1 VPLQLSGK
9 KVLVVGLARSGA
21 AAARLAIREGARVT
35 VTDRRPAGELSQ
47 ALVLLEGLPVSLSL
61 GGHEERD
68 FTAADLVVVSPGVP
82 LTLPGIAA
90 AQRAGIPVLGE
101 VELASRLLED
111 VPVVAIT
118 GTNGKSTTTALTG
131 RLFQEDRAAFVGG
144 NLGTPFS
151 DLLLS
156 GTRFDVAVLE
166 LSSFQLEGIERFRP
180 RVAAILNVTPDHLDR
195 HGGMDGYIAA
205 KARLF
210 SNQQPGDVA
219 VANDRDPLALAAAR
233 SSRGDVITFGFGG
246 RASMAARDDGEV
258 VRWTGPTGEPERY
271 RVRSR
276 ALLGRHNRENAM
288 AAVVCA
294 RMMGVPGPAVQRGL
308 DGFPGLP
315 HRLELVA
322 ARGGVEWVN
331 DSKAT
336 NVDSTVVG
344 LSAFPAG
351 KPSVILLLGGRGKGA
366 PYAPLRALFPGRVK
380 ALITLGEDA
389 PAIERELGD
398 LGPTA
403 SCGDLPTAVA
413 RAARLAAPGD
423 VVLLSPAC
431 ASYDQ
436 FRTYEERGETFR
448 RLASAA
454 PLP

>member
-21 AAARLAIREGARVT
+21 AATRLAIREGARVT
-35 VTDRRPAGELSQ
+35 VTDRRPVGELSQ
-47 ALVLLEGLPVSLSL
+47 AMAPLEGLPVLFSL

-68 FTAADLVVVSPGVP
+68 FTSADLVVVSPGVP
-82 LTLPGIAA
+82 LTLPGLAA
-90 AQRAGIPVLGE
+90 ARRAGVPILGE
-101 VELASRLLED
+101 VELAFRLLED

-151 DLLLS
+151 ELLLS
-156 GTRFDVAVLE
+156 GTHFDVAVLE

-180 RVAAILNVTPDHLDR
+180 KVGAILNVTPDHLER
-195 HGGMDGYIAA
+195 HGGMDDYVAA

-233 SSRGDVITFGFGG
+233 SSRGDVVTFGFGG
-246 RASMAARDDGEV
+246 RAPMAARDDGEV

-271 RVRSR
+271 RIRSR

-288 AAVVCA
+288 AAVICA
-294 RMMGVPGPAVQRGL
+294 RVMGVPGPAVQRGL

-351 KPSVILLLGGRGKGA
+351 KPSVILLLGGRGKRS

-380 ALITLGEDA
+380 ALLTLGEDA

-398 LGPTA
+398 LGPTE

-413 RAARLAAPGD
+413 RAARLAVPGD

>member
-21 AAARLAIREGARVT
+21 AATRLAIREGARVT
-35 VTDRRPAGELSQ
+35 VTDRRPVGELSQ
-47 ALVLLEGLPVSLSL
+47 AMAPLEGLPVLFSL

-68 FTAADLVVVSPGVP
+68 FTSADLVVVSPGVP
-82 LTLPGIAA
+82 LTLPGLAA
-90 AQRAGIPVLGE
+90 ARRAGVPILGE

-151 DLLLS
+151 ELLLS
-156 GTRFDVAVLE
+156 GTHFDVAVLE
-166 LSSFQLEGIERFRP
+166 LSSFQLEAIERFRP
-180 RVAAILNVTPDHLDR
+180 KVGAILNVTPDHLER
-195 HGGMDGYIAA
+195 HGGMDDYVAA

-219 VANDRDPLALAAAR
+219 VANDRDPLALAAAQ
-233 SSRGDVITFGFGG
+233 SSRGDVVTFGFGG
-246 RASMAARDDGEV
+246 RAPMAARDDGEV

-271 RVRSR
+271 RIRSR

-288 AAVVCA
+288 AAVICA

-322 ARGGVEWVN
+322 SRGGVEWVN

-351 KPSVILLLGGRGKGA
+351 KPSVILLLGGRGKRS

-380 ALITLGEDA
+380 ALLTLGEDA

-398 LGPTA
+398 LGPTE

-413 RAARLAAPGD
+413 RAARLAVPGD

-454 PLP
+454 PPP

>member
-1 VPLQLSGK
+1 MPLSLAGK

-21 AAARLAIREGARVT
+21 AAARLAAREGAQVT
-35 VTDRRPAGELSQ
+35 VTDRRTAPELAE
-47 ALVLLEGLPVSLSL
+47 ALAPLEGLPVSLAL
-61 GGHEERD
+61 GGHDEAA
-68 FTAADLVVVSPGVP
+68 FTSTDLVVVSPGVP

-90 AQRAGIPVLGE
+90 ARRAGVPVVGE
-101 VELASRLLED
+101 VELAFRLLDD

-144 NLGTPFS
+144 NLGTPLS
-151 DLLLS
+151 ELLLS
-156 GTRFDVAVLE
+156 GARCDVAVVE

-180 RVAAILNVTPDHLDR
+180 RVGAILNVTPDHLDR
-195 HGGMDGYIAA
+195 YAGMDEYAAA

-210 SNQQPGDVA
+210 ANQQPGDAA
-219 VANDRDPLALAAAR
+219 VANERDPLALAAAR
-233 SSRGDVITFGFGG
+233 STRGDVVTFGFGP
-246 RASMAARDDGEV
+246 RAPMAARDDGEV
-258 VRWTGPTGEPERY
+258 LRWTGPTGEPERY
-271 RVRSR
+271 RIRSR
-276 ALLGRHNRENAM
+276 ALRGRHNRENGM
-288 AAVVCA
+288 AAVACA
-294 RMMGVPGPAVQRGL
+294 RLMGVPGPAVQRGL

-315 HRLELVA
+315 HRLELVSE
-322 ARGGVEWVN
+322 RGGVEWVN

-351 KPSVILLLGGRGKGA
+351 RPSVVLLLGGRGKKA
-366 PYAPLRALFPGRVK
+366 PYEPLRALLPGRVK
-380 ALITLGEDA
+380 ALLTLGEDA

-398 LGPTA
+398 LVPTE

-413 RAARLAAPGD
+413 RAARLAVPGD

-436 FRTYEERGETFR
+436 FRSYEDRGETFR
-448 RLASAA
+448 RLAAA
-454 PLP
+454 VPAP

>member
-21 AAARLAIREGARVT
+21 AATRLAIREGARVT
-35 VTDRRPAGELSQ
+35 VTDRRPVGELSQ
-47 ALVLLEGLPVSLSL
+47 AMALLEGLPVLFSL

-68 FTAADLVVVSPGVP
+68 FTSADLVVVSPGVP
-82 LTLPGIAA
+82 LTLPGLAA
-90 AQRAGIPVLGE
+90 ARRAGVPIMGE

-151 DLLLS
+151 ELLLS
-156 GTRFDVAVLE
+156 GTHPDVAVLE

-180 RVAAILNVTPDHLDR
+180 KVGAILNVTPDHLER
-195 HGGMDGYIAA
+195 HGSMDDYVAA

-233 SSRGDVITFGFGG
+233 SSRGDVVTFGFGG
-246 RASMAARDDGEV
+246 RAPMAARDDGEV

-271 RVRSR
+271 RIRSR

-288 AAVVCA
+288 AAVICA

-351 KPSVILLLGGRGKGA
+351 KPSVILLLGGRGKRS

-380 ALITLGEDA
+380 ALLTLGEDA

-398 LGPTA
+398 LGPTE

-413 RAARLAAPGD
+413 RAAGLAVPGD

-436 FRTYEERGETFR
+436 FRSYEERGETFR